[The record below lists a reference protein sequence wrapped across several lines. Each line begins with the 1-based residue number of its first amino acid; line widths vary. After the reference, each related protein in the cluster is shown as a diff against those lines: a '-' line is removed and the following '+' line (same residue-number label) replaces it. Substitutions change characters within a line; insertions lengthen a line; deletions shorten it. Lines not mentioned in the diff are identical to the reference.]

1 MPINN
6 TIHTMHIATSE
17 EPQRPPTMILAHPA
31 RPFNI
36 IQTEQ
41 RSPEW
46 FECRLGRVTGSVAAG
61 VWDTKKDGK
70 PTAEWKKLQDRLL
83 AEILTGIS
91 AEDVYVTREMQRGI
105 ELEPTAR
112 RALAKRMGLK
122 LEEAGFLAHKTKNIG
137 SSLDSYADDFATVVE
152 LKCPLTTTHLTYIE
166 GKDLPDTYLGQLYH
180 NLYVTQAERLL
191 FASFDD
197 RVPPHLQLF
206 VVERKAKDLPL
217 EEYGRKLEVFLKEL
231 AERTAALSTGEYLPI
246 Y

>member
-1 MPINN
+1 MPLN
-6 TIHTMHIATSE
+6 IAQAAASAPVEYQPATVI
-17 EPQRPPTMILAHPA
+17 PHPT

-46 FECRLGRVTGSVAAG
+46 FACRLGRVTGSVAAA

-70 PTAEWKKLQDRLL
+70 PTAEWKKLQDRLI
-83 AEILTGIS
+83 AEVLTGNS

-112 RALAKRMGLK
+112 RALAKRMGTEL
-122 LEEAGFLAHKTKNIG
+122 LEAGFLAHKTLNIG

-152 LKCPLTTTHLTYIE
+152 LKCPMTTTHLTYIE
-166 GKDLPDTYLGQLYH
+166 GKTLPDTYLGQLYH
-180 NLYVTQAERLL
+180 NLYVTQAERLW

-197 RVPPHLQLF
+197 RLPPHLQLF
-206 VVERKAKDLPL
+206 VVERAAKDLPI
-217 EEYGRKLEVFLKEL
+217 EEYGQKLDVFLREL
-231 AERTAALSTGEYLPI
+231 AERLEALTTGEYLPI
-246 Y
+246 H

>member
-1 MPINN
+1 MTLNIDTGVSAQSPER
-6 TIHTMHIATSE
+6 TYAPAEIHPH
-17 EPQRPPTMILAHPA
+17 PT
-31 RPFNI
+31 RPFNMVF
-36 IQTEQ
+36 TEQ

-46 FECRLGRVTGSVAAG
+46 FMARLGRVTGSVAAG
-61 VWDTKKDGK
+61 VWDTKKDSS

-83 AEILTGIS
+83 AELLTGNS

-112 RALAKRMGLK
+112 RALGKRMGVRLD
-122 LEEAGFLAHKTKNIG
+122 ECGFLAHKSLMAG
-137 SSLDSYADDFATVVE
+137 SSLDSHAEDFATVVE

-166 GKDLPDTYLGQLYH
+166 GKGLPDTYLGQLYH
-180 NLYVTQAERLL
+180 NIYITQAERLW

-206 VVERKAKDLPL
+206 VVERQAKDLPI
-217 EEYGRKLEVFLKEL
+217 EEYGRKLDKFL
-231 AERTAALSTGEYLPI
+231 AELKVRHEALNTGEYLPI